1 MINTAYGAKNT
12 PQHLIESGKCLGVN
26 KLQIITKIVLPSA
39 MPHIGAGMRISLG
52 LAFIS
57 MTEAEMIMYAGQGLG
72 YLIMLSW
79 RAQRFEVLLAAIVLI
94 GILNLTFDRVFRYF
108 VEEKLLKWEKGIV
121 K

>member
-1 MINTAYGAKNT
+1 M
-12 PQHLIESGKCLGVN
+12 
-26 KLQIITKIVLPSA
+26 QIITKIVLPSA